1 MRKYIVLFTACAFSA
16 VACSENGTGPG
27 SKLQIHAPELEMVE
41 GTEMGLS
48 ITAGGQPLGSREV
61 SWSSSDSTT
70 VKVTNGVVRGVAPGV
85 AYVRARSGLSRD
97 SVAISVRF
105 AQSAIAGMA
114 IRIAGETSEIIRM
127 EGVGM
132 ITQPIGIERRHLQI
146 RAGSA
151 SEDEAIPGLGMGD
164 SLLFINFPGPIAV
177 GTAMLNPT
185 NVDWPSWGFA
195 GDSGAFFEI
204 RDSGSRLRF
213 YFPVTSPR
221 LEIREIQLPAE
232 AGNVAGLITG
242 SIWFEA
248 AGIVTDFNEAT
259 QTQYVEPLSD
269 TTVAIYAEFVTPIY
283 HVLTPRMNASVEG
296 GPDAGVFAA
305 GGAAVLNEG
314 GLSLRLH
321 GISPTSQTSE
331 NGVTMLQGSVW
342 VPSPAVG
349 TMPIGV
355 ADASV
360 LTDSIGAPNAWARLS
375 SVRNEFG
382 QLLTPLHA
390 FSESGTITITSYQPP
405 TQTAFGRVEA
415 EVTAVLRYPPGAAA
429 QGTTTL
435 SWRFLMPVNPLGGHP
450 LDRPEFR

>member
-1 MRKYIVLFTACAFSA
+1 MRKHLMLLAACALTSA
-16 VACSENGTGPG
+16 ACTENGTGPG
-27 SKLQIHAPELEMVE
+27 SELQILAPEQELVE
-41 GTEMGLS
+41 GTQMTLS
-48 ITAGGQPLGSREV
+48 VTAGGQPLGSREV

-70 VKVTNGVVRGVAPGV
+70 VKVTNGVIRGVAPGV
-85 AYVRARSGLSRD
+85 AYVRARSGMSRD
-97 SVAISVRF
+97 SVEISVRF

-114 IRIAGETSEIIRM
+114 IRIAGETSEIVRLK
-127 EGVGM
+127 GVGM

-146 RAGSA
+146 RAGSE
-151 SEDEAIPGLGMGD
+151 SEGEAIPGLGMGD

-177 GTAMLNPT
+177 GTAILNPT

-232 AGNVAGLITG
+232 PGNVAGLITG

-248 AGIVTDFNEAT
+248 AGIVSDFNET
-259 QTQYVEPLSD
+259 TRQSFIEPLSD
-269 TTVAIYAEFVTPIY
+269 TTIAIYAEFVTPIY
-283 HVLTPRMNASVEG
+283 HVLTPRMAASVEG
-296 GPDAGVFAA
+296 GPDAGTFAA
-305 GGAAVLNEG
+305 GGAAVVNEG

-349 TMPIGV
+349 TTSIGV

-382 QLLTPLHA
+382 TLLPALHS
-390 FSESGTITITSYQPP
+390 FSESGTIAISSYQAP
-405 TQTAFGRVEA
+405 TQTAFGQVEG
-415 EVTAVLRYPPGAAA
+415 EVTTVLRYPPGASA

-435 SWRFLMPVNPLGGHP
+435 KWRFLMPVNPLGGHP